1 MINVD
6 DVVDVKTLATTKTI
20 EEEEEEK
27 YVYPTA
33 RPHKA
38 QTINGRQ

>member
-1 MINVD
+1 MNVD

-20 EEEEEEK
+20 EEEEEK
-27 YVYPTA
+27 YVCRTA